1 MVLRGCYLISILI
14 LQAST
19 LIAQNIDTEL
29 LNEASLIVEGE
40 VVKKEYR
47 YNPEIP
53 EDIQTINYIAVTE
66 LLKGNVGANEVAII
80 TEGGIKDGII
90 QSYSHY
96 PTLAI
101 GERGIFFLT
110 GLNVENDVIFSQ
122 MTENS
127 KSLFSYTRNQVH
139 EVYCTEEHTYIESL
153 GDVKRQIN
161 PLYDFE
167 VRLTTDSSE
176 LCLTIDNI
184 LPNFVENTVSFDI
197 KVKANQTGYKL
208 SELHLGFEYPKENLG
223 EFIVQ
228 NVKMEVSK
236 GPVITDEIYGVS
248 EFDIGN
254 EKAGVSII
262 TDCTLPQSFQ
272 LNEYYTLGTSFEK
285 LITIELQ
292 VENWGGLGDLSIGDF
307 VFDGTAKHIVEK
319 SNCVDFDLLCVDHGE
334 FQLVPCTLTSFTTPS
349 FGAGVQQIMDIN
361 GSGFGTG
368 GMLEIPNADDGG
380 ASKLTVL
387 STDTRWVKSWTDS
400 NIEVVVSSIAPGD
413 HPMGSGEWIV
423 TPMVN
428 MSCMDTVDIEYAI
441 SNTYAATYERMNSIA
456 TAFSPPFVDN
466 DSYKWYIDSAGIA
479 SNAMLISQGI
489 TYSDVLSVCQAAF
502 CDWET
507 ASGLEF
513 KFAGINNSGQNNSDQ
528 KYTVTV
534 GNLPGTQLAVTKT
547 NISMGLC
554 DTLSDPYID
563 GRLRDADIVFDEK
576 DKWHVSTSS
585 SGIASNEYDLYSVM
599 IHEIGHLLLMQHAM
613 DVPMNGTMDGRIMYW
628 SLNPMQ
634 IKTTIDAKTL
644 NGINVQ
650 KSRTQNAL
658 NGCLTPG
665 YVMNTMT
672 DGCMTS
678 VEDIFVNYPIFYPNP
693 VPSGQFFQLSS
704 DKEIEEILI
713 FDLTGRLVRQLNTSN
728 LPVVDVQAPVL
739 SGSYIM
745 LVSFGDFRGVYKLVA
760 L

>member
-1 MVLRGCYLISILI
+1 MKRMVLRGCYLISILI
-14 LQAST
+14 LQASA
-19 LIAQNIDTEL
+19 LIAQSIDLDL
-29 LNEASLIVEGE
+29 LNESSLIIEGE
-40 VVKKEYR
+40 VIRQEYR
-47 YNPEIP
+47 YSPEVP
-53 EDIQTINYIAVTE
+53 EDIQTVNYIAVTE
-66 LLKGNVGANEVAII
+66 VLKGNVGNNKVAII

-96 PTLAI
+96 PTLAV

-110 GLNVENDVIFSQ
+110 GLNMENDVIFSQ
-122 MTENS
+122 MTGNN

-139 EVYCTEEHTYIESL
+139 EVYCTREHTYIESL

-167 VRLTTDSSE
+167 VSLTSDSSE

-184 LPNFVENTVSFDI
+184 IPNFVESTVSFDV

-228 NVKMEVSK
+228 NVRMEVSK
-236 GPVITDEIYGVS
+236 GPVITDEIYGVT
-248 EFDIGN
+248 EFDIES

-285 LITIELQ
+285 LITIKLQ
-292 VENWGGLGDLSIGDF
+292 IENWGGLGDLSIEDF
-307 VFDGTAKHIVEK
+307 AFDGSAKHIVEE
-319 SNCVDFDLLCVDHGE
+319 SNCVDFDLLCVDRGE
-334 FQLVPCTLTSFTTPS
+334 FQLVPCALTSFTTSP

-387 STDTRWVKSWTDS
+387 STDTRWVKSWSDS
-400 NIEVVVSSIAPGD
+400 TIEVLVSSIAPGD

-441 SNTYAATYERMNSIA
+441 DNTYAAPYERMNSIA
-456 TAFSPPFVDN
+456 TNPFVGN
-466 DSYKWYIDSAGIA
+466 TTFNWYIDSAGIA

-489 TYSDVLSVCQAAF
+489 SYSDVLSVCQAAF

-513 KFAGINNSGQNNSDQ
+513 KFAGINNNGQNNSDQ

-547 NISMGLC
+547 IISMGLC

-563 GRLRDADIVFDEK
+563 GRLRDADIIFDEK
-576 DKWHVSTSS
+576 DKWHVSTSA

-599 IHEIGHLLLMQHAM
+599 LHEIGHLLLMKHAM
-613 DVPMNGTMDGRIMYW
+613 DVPMNGTMDDRIMYW

-634 IKTTIDAKTL
+634 IKTTIDGKTL

-658 NGCLTPG
+658 SGCLNGFAMDTS
-665 YVMNTMT
+665 T

-678 VEDIFVNYPIFYPNP
+678 AENIFVDYSIFYPNP
-693 VPSGQFFQLSS
+693 VPSGQTFQIYA
-704 DKEIEEILI
+704 DKKIEEISI
-713 FDLTGRLVRQLNTSN
+713 FDFTGKLIKRVNISN
-728 LPVVDVQAPVL
+728 SSVVDVQAPTL

-745 LVSFGDFRGVYKLVA
+745 LVSFGDFRGVYKLIA